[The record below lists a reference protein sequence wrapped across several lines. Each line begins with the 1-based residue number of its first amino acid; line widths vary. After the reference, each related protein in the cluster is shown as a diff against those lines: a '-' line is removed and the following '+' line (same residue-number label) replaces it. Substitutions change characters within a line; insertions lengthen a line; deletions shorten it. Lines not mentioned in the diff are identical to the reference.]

1 MDLPKRRE
9 KLLMTGLMLILNL
22 VVLIAFYIATVRRLN
37 TMDDRTKMLM
47 AREKSIRDMI
57 ARLEERIHVL
67 ESRCD
72 DGK

>member
-1 MDLPKRRE
+1 M
-9 KLLMTGLMLILNL
+9 MSGLILILNC
-22 VVLIAFYIATVRRLN
+22 VVLIAFYISTVRRLN
-37 TMDDRTKMLM
+37 SMSDRTKMLM